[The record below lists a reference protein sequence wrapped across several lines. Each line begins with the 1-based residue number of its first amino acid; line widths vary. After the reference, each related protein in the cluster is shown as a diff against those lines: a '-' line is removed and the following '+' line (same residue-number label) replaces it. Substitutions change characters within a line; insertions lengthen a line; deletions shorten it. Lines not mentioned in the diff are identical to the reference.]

1 MKNGFCYKTV
11 MGEITIIDNGEAII
25 ELDFGNNLNKEI
37 EIKETQ
43 LIKEA
48 KEQLEEY
55 FNGERKE
62 FHLPLEPKGTEFQ
75 KQVWRALRKISYG
88 TTKTY
93 KEIAVEVG
101 NEKACR
107 AVGMANNK
115 NPIPIII
122 PCHRVIGSNKKLV
135 GYAGGLELKE
145 KLLRLEKIFVKNNK
159 NKRFCFGSSF
169 FILILN

>member
-115 NPIPIII
+115 NPIAIII
-122 PCHRVIGSNKKLV
+122 PCHRVIGSNNKLV

-145 KLLRLEKIFVKNNK
+145 KLLRLEKNIRKK
-159 NKRFCFGSSF
+159 
-169 FILILN
+169 